1 MAKRK
6 KTPFYK
12 KLSFWIITL
21 LIVLGLLVGA
31 AFALNHWLKSLDLDI
46 HEPDPT
52 QTPTSQAAAE
62 DNQEEEPVEDDFS
75 PIPTN
80 PYTPVDFTMNE
91 STGEMTL
98 DNGKAVKGIDVSVW
112 QGNIDWEKVK
122 DSGVEYVM
130 IRVGG
135 RGTEN
140 GEIYEDKNAQK
151 NYKGAKK
158 AGLKIGAYF
167 FSQSIT
173 EEEAIEE
180 AKYTLNAIED
190 WDLDMP
196 VVFDWEYVDDDA
208 RSVEVDARGL
218 TDMAKAFCDTV
229 SDAGYEPMIYFGR
242 SHSVDLLLLE
252 ELTEYQFWLAMY
264 SPIMDY
270 PYQVDMWQY
279 TETGS
284 VPGIKG
290 NVDMNLW
297 FIYE

>member
-6 KTPFYK
+6 KKPLYK
-12 KLSFWIITL
+12 QPIFWI
-21 LIVLGLLVGA
+21 VFLLVILVLVIGA
-31 AFALNHWLKSLDLDI
+31 VMALESLFGGFTVRK
-46 HEPDPT
+46 PDPT
-52 QTPTSQAAAE
+52 ETPTSQLAPE
-62 DNQEEEPVEDDFS
+62 DGPTEATES
-75 PIPTN
+75 PIELN
-80 PYTPVDFTMNE
+80 PYTPVDFDVDE
-91 STGEMTL
+91 DTGEITL
-98 DNGKAVKGIDVSVW
+98 ASGKAVKGIDVSVW

-122 DSGVEYVM
+122 DSGVEFVM

-140 GEIYEDKNAQK
+140 GEIYADKNAEK

-167 FSQSIT
+167 FSQSVT
-173 EEEAIEE
+173 VEEAEQE
-180 AKYTLNAIED
+180 AKYTLEAVED

-196 VVFDWEYVDDDA
+196 IVYDWEYVDEDA
-208 RSVEVDARGL
+208 RTVVVDARLL
-218 TDMAKAFCDTV
+218 TDMVKAFCNTV
-229 SDAGYEPMIYFGR
+229 RNADYEPMVYFGR

-270 PYQVDMWQY
+270 PYKVDMWQY

-297 FIYE
+297 FLYEE

>member
-6 KTPFYK
+6 KVPFYK
-12 KLSFWIITL
+12 KPVFWIVTL
-21 LIVLGLLVGA
+21 LVILILLVGA
-31 AFALNHWLKSLDLDI
+31 VLALENWIKGLDLDI
-46 HEPDPT
+46 HTPDPT
-52 QTPTSQAAAE
+52 KTPTSQEAPE
-62 DNQEEEPVEDDFS
+62 EKPTEPEEEPIT
-75 PIPTN
+75 PN
-80 PYTPVDFTMNE
+80 PYTPVDFTMDE
-91 STGEMTL
+91 ETGEMTL
-98 DNGKAVKGIDVSVW
+98 DASMGKAVKGIDVSVW
-112 QGNIDWEKVK
+112 QGNIDWKKVK

-135 RGTEN
+135 RGTDN
-140 GEIYEDKNAQK
+140 GEIYADKNAQK
-151 NYKGAKK
+151 NYEGAKK

-173 EEEAIEE
+173 EQEAIEE
-180 AKYTLNAIED
+180 AKYTLEAIED
-190 WDLDMP
+190 WDVDMP
-196 VVFDWEYVDDDA
+196 VVYDWEYVDDEA

-218 TDMAKAFCDTV
+218 TDMAKVFCDTV
-229 SDAGYEPMIYFGR
+229 RNAGYEPMIYFGR
-242 SHSVDLLLLE
+242 SHSVDLLILE

-270 PYQVDMWQY
+270 PHRVDMWQY

-297 FIYE
+297 FIYED